1 MSKGSKQDPGGARKQ
16 ASPPRGNSPL
26 ARRQAR
32 QRKERMDEI
41 KRQVEDGSLVIRP
54 MTAAERKKYPPRP
67 RKPRRGGR
75 R

>member
-1 MSKGSKQDPGGARKQ
+1 VSKGSKQDSGGAGKP
-16 ASPPRGNSPL
+16 ASAPRGNSPL

-32 QRKERMDEI
+32 QRKERMEEI
-41 KRQVEDGSLVIRP
+41 ERQVEDGSLVIRP

>member
-1 MSKGSKQDPGGARKQ
+1 
-16 ASPPRGNSPL
+16 
-26 ARRQAR
+26 
-32 QRKERMDEI
+32 MDEI